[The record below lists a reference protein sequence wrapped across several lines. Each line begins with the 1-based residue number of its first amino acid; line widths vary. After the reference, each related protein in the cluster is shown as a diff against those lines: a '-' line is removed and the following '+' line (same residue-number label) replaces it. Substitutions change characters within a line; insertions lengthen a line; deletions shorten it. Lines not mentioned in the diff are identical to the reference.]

1 MPTRPL
7 SGETDEVLVSRV
19 AGGDEHAFA
28 ELYRR
33 HMPSIRAF
41 ARRRTNDPG
50 RAEELAQE
58 IFLDAW
64 RSAGRFDPRIAPVP
78 AWLRTIAARRA
89 VDWTRRAAARPPL
102 AQYEAGET
110 AVDPAD
116 AHSVRHLD
124 LVAALRE
131 LPPAQRE
138 TLVLAFFGDLS
149 YPEIAEETS
158 TPLGTVKSRAL
169 LGMRRLAALEASGLD
184 G

>member
-1 MPTRPL
+1 MPTRAP
-7 SGETDEVLVSRV
+7 SRESDEILVARV
-19 AGGDEHAFA
+19 AEGDDAAFA

-41 ARRRTNDPG
+41 ARRRTNDVG

-110 AVDPAD
+110 AVEANDGNQ
-116 AHSVRHLD
+116 VRHLD
-124 LVAALRE
+124 VVAALRE
-131 LPPAQRE
+131 LPPSQRE
-138 TLVLAFFGDLS
+138 TLALAFYADLS
-149 YPEIAEETS
+149 YPEIAEQTS

-169 LGMRRLAALEASGLD
+169 LGMRRLASLEAAGLD